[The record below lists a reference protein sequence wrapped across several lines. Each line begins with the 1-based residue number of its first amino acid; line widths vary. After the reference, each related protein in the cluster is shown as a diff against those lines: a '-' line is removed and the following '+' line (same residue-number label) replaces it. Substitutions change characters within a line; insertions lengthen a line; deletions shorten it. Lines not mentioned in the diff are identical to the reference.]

1 MKDGQQVTNNKLNN
15 INIKIMEKI
24 IELNSNELADIN
36 GGLMKKIVSDYGYCM
51 GIAASFAHGFVVG
64 FLDAIF

>member
-1 MKDGQQVTNNKLNN
+1 
-15 INIKIMEKI
+15 MEKI